1 MGLFDRIKKSLFGQK
16 DEEKPEE
23 VKADQE
29 EAAEENGGFMDVE
42 PYFALKTAQKTIQ
55 MGWVPSIGDL
65 SANDWVILL

>member
-29 EAAEENGGFMDVE
+29 EAAEENAE
-42 PYFALKTAQKTIQ
+42 TENEAAI
-55 MGWVPSIGDL
+55 I
-65 SANDWVILL
+65 